1 LSVPAVRAYLF
12 GRRTRHPPTRFRFII
27 RIQGKHMR
35 TPLAAAAAFLALACA
50 AAVPAGAQ
58 PTLRLGQSVQ
68 GRLASGDPAHTERGR
83 FKVYQFRAQP
93 GVRYVAHVQSGE
105 FDALVRLARNVGG
118 ITDYIASDDDGGPD
132 NGARLRF
139 QVPAAGT
146 YLLVAQSVARE
157 GLGAF
162 TILLDTAAT
171 RLPTPREVRVGE
183 SIRGEL
189 TDADAE
195 YSEAGEGLTG
205 FYDLYRLQA
214 TAGQRLRISMGMEEF
229 APQVAI
235 GTVRD
240 GEFVGLETSS
250 GSTGILTFRVPE
262 DGEYYVQAGA
272 YGEATG
278 SYALRIEERRA
289 VPQPRATPI
298 RRGQTVTGALRTGDP
313 ELEDGRWH
321 DAYAYTGR
329 AGERIRISLASD
341 EFDTVLML
349 GRVVDGEFHE
359 LESNDDAD
367 DGDGTDS
374 RITIEL
380 PEDGRY
386 VIQATSFRARTE
398 GAYRLTV
405 GAPR

>member
-1 LSVPAVRAYLF
+1 
-12 GRRTRHPPTRFRFII
+12 
-27 RIQGKHMR
+27 MR
-35 TPLAAAAAFLALACA
+35 TPFAAAAAFLALACA
-50 AAVPAGAQ
+50 TAVPAGAQ
-58 PTLRLGQSVQ
+58 PPLRPGQTVQ
-68 GRLASGDPAHTERGR
+68 GRLASSDPALTEGGR
-83 FKVYQFRAQP
+83 FKVYQFRAQA
-93 GVRYVAHVQSGE
+93 GVRYVVNVQSRE

-118 ITDYIASDDDGGPD
+118 ITDYIASDDDGGPG

-139 QVPAAGT
+139 QVPTAGT

-157 GLGAF
+157 GTGAF
-162 TILLDTAAT
+162 TILLDTAGV
-171 RLPTPREVRVGE
+171 RLPVPRDVRVGE

-189 TDADAE
+189 TEDDAE
-195 YSEAGEGLTG
+195 YGEASAGGEDLTG
-205 FYDLYRLQA
+205 FYDLYRLRA

-235 GTVRD
+235 GTLRN

-250 GSTGILTFRVPE
+250 GSTGVLTFRVPA

-278 SYALRIEERRA
+278 RYALRIEERRDA
-289 VPQPRATPI
+289 PQPRATPI
-298 RRGQTVTGALRTGDP
+298 RRGQTVSGTLRASDP
-313 ELEDGRWH
+313 ELDDGRWH

-329 AGERIRISLASD
+329 AGERIRVSLSSD
-341 EFDTVLML
+341 EFDTVLIV
-349 GRVVDGEFHE
+349 GRVVDGEFRE
-359 LESNDDAD
+359 LETNDDAD

-386 VIQATSFRARTE
+386 VIQATSFRAQTE

-405 GAPR
+405 GTPR

>member
-1 LSVPAVRAYLF
+1 MR
-12 GRRTRHPPTRFRFII
+12 
-27 RIQGKHMR
+27 GKHMR
-35 TPLAAAAAFLALACA
+35 TPLAAAAALVALACA

-58 PTLRLGQSVQ
+58 PTLRPGQTVQ
-68 GRLASGDPAHTERGR
+68 GRLASSDPALTENGR

-93 GVRYVAHVQSGE
+93 GVRYVASVQSGE

-118 ITDYIASDDDGGPD
+118 ITDYIASDDDGGPE

-157 GLGAF
+157 GTGAF
-162 TILLDTAAT
+162 TILLDTAGV

-189 TDADAE
+189 TDDDAE
-195 YSEAGEGLTG
+195 YGDTSAGGEDLAG
-205 FYDLYRLQA
+205 FYDLYRLRA

-278 SYALRIEERRA
+278 SYALRIEERRDA
-289 VPQPRATPI
+289 PQPRATPV
-298 RRGQTVTGALRTGDP
+298 RRGQTVAGALRANDP
-313 ELEDGRWH
+313 ELDDGRWH

-329 AGERIRISLASD
+329 AGERIRISLSSD
-341 EFDTVLML
+341 EFDTVLIL
-349 GRVVDGEFHE
+349 GRVVDGEFRE
-359 LESNDDAD
+359 LETNDDAD

-374 RITIEL
+374 RITLEL

-405 GAPR
+405 GTPR